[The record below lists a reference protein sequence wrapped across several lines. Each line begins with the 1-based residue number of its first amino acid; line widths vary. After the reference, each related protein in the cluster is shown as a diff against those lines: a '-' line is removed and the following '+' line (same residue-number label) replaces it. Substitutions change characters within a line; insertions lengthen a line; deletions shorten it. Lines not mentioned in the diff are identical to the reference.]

1 MVLGLRR
8 IFVLTWTGIFEAY
21 RRNSEKKLPWKEI
34 ALKTLEWL
42 IPVRR
47 LWTSRP
53 VYSTTSFLFHAS
65 LIVTPLFLVAH
76 NLLWKKALGYSLPSF
91 PQSLSNTLAL
101 ILVISAVGLFLGRV
115 LHRGA
120 RSISTLQDFFW
131 PLAITL
137 PFATGYLA
145 SNRVVSSHTY
155 QLLILLHIYAS
166 NLLMVMIP
174 FTKIAHCVLTPLSQL
189 VTHLAWKFAP
199 GAGDLVAETL
209 GYGSRPTW
217 LAGARLNVATT
228 SSAAAVKEVS
238 HS

>member
-1 MVLGLRR
+1 MVLGLLR
-8 IFVLTWTGIFEAY
+8 IFILTWTGIFEAY
-21 RRNSEKKLPWKEI
+21 RRSSDKKVPWKEI
-34 ALKTLEWL
+34 ATKTLEWL

-47 LWTSRP
+47 LWNCRP

-65 LIVTPLFLVAH
+65 LILTPLFLAAH
-76 NLLWKKALGYSLPSF
+76 NLLWKKALGYALPSL
-91 PQSLSNTLAL
+91 PQSLSNALAI
-101 ILVISAVGLFLGRV
+101 ILVVSAVGLFLGRV
-115 LHRGA
+115 LQRGA
-120 RSISTLQDFFW
+120 RSISTLQDFLW
-131 PLAITL
+131 PIAIAI

-145 SNRVVSSHTY
+145 SNRVVSPHSY
-155 QLLILLHIYAS
+155 QVLMLLHIYGS

-217 LAGARLNVATT
+217 LPGARLKTAPVSTEVAG
-228 SSAAAVKEVS
+228 KEVS
-238 HS
+238 RP